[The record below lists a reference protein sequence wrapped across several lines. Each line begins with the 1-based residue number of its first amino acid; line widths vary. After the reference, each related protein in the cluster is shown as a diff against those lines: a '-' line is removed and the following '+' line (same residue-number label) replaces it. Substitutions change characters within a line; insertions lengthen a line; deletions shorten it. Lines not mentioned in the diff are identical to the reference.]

1 MKLSIKY
8 VMASWRKKT
17 GGQIIS
23 FVYVIPLLLFI
34 FCLLMVLLL
43 PITSNVIFYSSAS
56 YEYRYQIPCLTFSA
70 EEKGIVPNE
79 AAYLLLQD
87 KDINA
92 LLYIDY
98 AIVSAGLDEVMS
110 EIGFMEYEKRSAIRL
125 YVAREGSDL
134 RNTIFAREN
143 FTGSSSP
150 YSKKYGGAPQLYVTH
165 NTVKY
170 LKSGISDTVSI
181 DFDLQQSFAVE
192 CELSGLLKPD
202 YNGSNNESLTEYE
215 RYSDFIALMVAD
227 EELFYK
233 IAENDICGAMTV
245 VYSND
250 KMDFT
255 HGEAESVIVES
266 REERMEMFKNA
277 FSDSEFLTKAILQ
290 AAFSVI
296 VMFAVLEME
305 YGFTRRRHES
315 DLNVFAMLG
324 MRQKDIRRTV
334 LLQVLIKFMISA
346 AAAVL
351 LCKFVY
357 FGFIMDMYCEP
368 LLLLFI
374 AASYVIIG
382 SAYTAIRIMFVRKS
396 V

>member
-8 VMASWRKKT
+8 VIASWKKKT

-43 PITSNVIFYSSAS
+43 PTTSNVIFYSNAS

-70 EEKGIVPNE
+70 EERVIVPNE
-79 AAYLLLQD
+79 AAYSLLQD
-87 KDINA
+87 KDRNA
-92 LLYIDY
+92 LLYVDS

-110 EIGFMEYEKRSAIRL
+110 EIGLTEYDKRSAIRL
-125 YVAREGSDL
+125 YVAREDTDL
-134 RNTIFAREN
+134 RNTIFVREN
-143 FTGSSSP
+143 FTGRSSP
-150 YSKKYGGAPQLYVTH
+150 YSKKCGGTPQLYVAH
-165 NTVKY
+165 NTLKY
-170 LKSGISDTVSI
+170 LKSGIGDTVAI

-202 YNGSNNESLTEYE
+202 YNGSNNESITEYDQ
-215 RYSDFIALMVAD
+215 YSDFIALMVVD

-233 IAENDICGAMTV
+233 IAGNDLCGAMTV

-250 KMDFT
+250 KMDFP
-255 HGEAESVIVES
+255 HSEAETVIEES
-266 REERMEMFKNA
+266 REERMEMFKSA
-277 FSDSEFLTKAILQ
+277 FSGSEFLTKAILQ
-290 AAFSVI
+290 AAFSFI
-296 VMFAVLEME
+296 VMLAVLEME

-324 MRQKDIRRTV
+324 MRRKDIRRTV
-334 LLQVLIKFMISA
+334 LFQVLSKFLISA

-368 LLLLFI
+368 LLLLLI
-374 AASYVIIG
+374 AVSFVIIG
-382 SAYTAIRIMFVRKS
+382 MAYTAVRIMFIRKS
-396 V
+396 A